1 MDQEACIMKGIME
14 AAKAVESKIIEN
26 RHALHQIPEIGF
38 DLPATAAYIKKQLR
52 EIGIEPKDCGGPV
65 AQEIREKFHSAGFPD
80 MAYCTGITATIGQGE
95 PCILLRSDMD
105 ALPMKETSGL
115 SFASQNNFAHTC
127 GHDSHAAMLL
137 GAARILKSMESEL
150 KGTVKLMFQ
159 PGEELGYGSKLMIDA
174 GLMENPKV
182 DAALA
187 IHVMSDIEAGQVRY
201 VKGIASAAMDTYMLK
216 IKGKGGH
223 SSMPH
228 KAVDPNMIM
237 TQLYTALNLLPG
249 REVDPQETV
258 IVTAGKAAG
267 GSAANIIPDTAELQ
281 VGIRS
286 YNREAR
292 THMLQRVPEMIDHYV
307 KAWRGEYDMVKFAT
321 PSTYNNA
328 DLCNVLLPFVQEA
341 AGSEKVVEVAKPLP
355 GSEDF
360 SYVSDLVPGLF
371 LMLGAGKPGAFP
383 MHNPNMVLDESVFAT
398 GAAIYANCAAE
409 WLAAK
414 SK

>member
-1 MDQEACIMKGIME
+1 MKGIMD

-26 RHALHQIPEIGF
+26 RHALHQIPEVGF
-38 DLPATAAYIKKQLR
+38 DLPATAAYIKEQLR
-52 EIGIEPKDCGGPV
+52 DIGIEPKDCGGPV
-65 AQEIREKFHSAGFPD
+65 APEIRGKFHSAGFPD
-80 MAYCTGITATIGQGE
+80 MENCTGITATIGQGE
-95 PCILLRSDMD
+95 PCILLRGDMD
-105 ALPMKETSGL
+105 ALPMKESSGL
-115 SFASQNNFAHTC
+115 SFASQSNFAHTC

-137 GAARILKSMESEL
+137 GAARILKAMENEL

-182 DAALA
+182 DAAMA
-187 IHVMSDIEAGQVRY
+187 IHVMSDVEAGEVQY
-201 VKGIASAAMDTYMLK
+201 VKGVTSAAMDTYMLK

-228 KAVDPNMIM
+228 KAVDPNIIM

-258 IVTAGKAAG
+258 ILTAGKAAG
-267 GSAANIIPDTAELQ
+267 GSVANIIPDTAELQ

-292 THMLQRVPEMIDHYV
+292 AHILKRVPEMIDHYV
-307 KAWRGEYDMVKFAT
+307 KAWRGDYEMVKFTT
-321 PSTYNNA
+321 PSTFN
-328 DLCNVLLPFVQEA
+328 DEKLCDALLPFIIEA
-341 AGSEKVVEVAKPLP
+341 AGEDKVVQAAKPLP

-360 SYVSDLVPGLF
+360 SHVSDLVPGLF
-371 LMLGAGKPGAFP
+371 LMLGAGKNGAFP
-383 MHNPNMVLDESVFAT
+383 MHNPNMVLDESVFVT
-398 GAAIYANCAAE
+398 GAAIYANCAVE
-409 WLAAK
+409 WLAANAK
-414 SK
+414 